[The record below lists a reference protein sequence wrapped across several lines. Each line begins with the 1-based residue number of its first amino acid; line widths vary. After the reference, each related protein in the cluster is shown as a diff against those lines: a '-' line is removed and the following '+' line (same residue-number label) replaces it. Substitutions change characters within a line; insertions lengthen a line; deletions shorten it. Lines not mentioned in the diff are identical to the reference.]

1 MQQLMQLEIFNKTKT
16 NETRTL
22 TTHKVASSI
31 AHQLQPVAVRPYFYP
46 SAFSSYIF
54 RAGPY
59 QQSTYY
65 HPYLMPVLNPFYP
78 SANSAT
84 TAVQQDEI
92 STARQTFPV
101 DDELS
106 EEEAMKELEAIKKE
120 MAEDAAAIRHQ
131 NRLLLPSISINPDH
145 SSVTVSLKS
154 FASLLRSLN
163 SRVTVTL
170 ATRTILVPNVSIRN

>member
-1 MQQLMQLEIFNKTKT
+1 
-16 NETRTL
+16 
-22 TTHKVASSI
+22 
-31 AHQLQPVAVRPYFYP
+31 
-46 SAFSSYIF
+46 
-54 RAGPY
+54 
-59 QQSTYY
+59 
-65 HPYLMPVLNPFYP
+65 MPVLNPFYP
-78 SANSAT
+78 SANSA

-106 EEEAMKELEAIKKE
+106 EEEAMKELEANKKE